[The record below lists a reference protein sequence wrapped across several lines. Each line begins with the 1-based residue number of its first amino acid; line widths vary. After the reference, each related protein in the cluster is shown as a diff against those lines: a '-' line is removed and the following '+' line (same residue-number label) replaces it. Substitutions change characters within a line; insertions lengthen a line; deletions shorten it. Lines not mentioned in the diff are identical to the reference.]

1 MHFCGTIL
9 LKLHFT
15 IQSTTLMV
23 RLILPI
29 CMKMPK
35 QCPFLMEM
43 RREKQMLTQGK
54 IVVLELVSNRQMSRR
69 RTPNSQ
75 PITIIISM
83 AHR

>member
-54 IVVLELVSNRQMSRR
+54 IVVLELVRQMRR
-69 RTPNSQ
+69 RTSNSQ

>member
-54 IVVLELVSNRQMSRR
+54 IVVLELVRQMRR